1 MKWKDVYNKCNNSE
15 YSQLININEPVK
27 LEANFKKFFHT
38 YKIAVI
44 VFLVITVTLTFLTY
58 KFNIKAFLACAFVF
72 IVAFLILIYYRT
84 YKILIK
90 NDKIMIKAQLDDIKI
105 NCDDLVTLFLS
116 RKKMLLFIII
126 PINIYFIN
134 IVYSKENKLKI
145 ISLPTTMNDKED
157 VYKFFKHFEFKK
169 IEVDKNDANKN
180 KAKSNG
186 NKNKD

>member
-1 MKWKDVYNKCNNSE
+1 
-15 YSQLININEPVK
+15 
-27 LEANFKKFFHT
+27 
-38 YKIAVI
+38 
-44 VFLVITVTLTFLTY
+44 
-58 KFNIKAFLACAFVF
+58 
-72 IVAFLILIYYRT
+72 
-84 YKILIK
+84 
-90 NDKIMIKAQLDDIKI
+90 MIKAQLNDIKI

-116 RKKMLLFIII
+116 RKKMLLFII

-180 KAKSNG
+180 KAKSNW

>member
-1 MKWKDVYNKCNNSE
+1 
-15 YSQLININEPVK
+15 
-27 LEANFKKFFHT
+27 
-38 YKIAVI
+38 
-44 VFLVITVTLTFLTY
+44 
-58 KFNIKAFLACAFVF
+58 
-72 IVAFLILIYYRT
+72 
-84 YKILIK
+84 
-90 NDKIMIKAQLDDIKI
+90 MIKAQLNDIKI

-116 RKKMLLFIII
+116 RKKMLLFIVI

-169 IEVDKNDANKN
+169 IEVDKNDVNKN
-180 KAKSNG
+180 KVKSNG